1 MRRVSR
7 TEECEKKQRGTLMT
21 RTVLGIFFAAAIAT
35 GSLARAADE
44 VVIGAIEDLS
54 GVYSD
59 NGGVGGIEA
68 SKLAISDFGGSVIG
82 RKIVLLSA
90 DHQNKADVGASKAR
104 EWTDQR
110 GLNMLLGGANTGVAL
125 AMAKIIAAKKVPYF
139 VVGSAGASLV
149 NEDCTAYTV
158 QYVYNTTALAN
169 GTASTITKS
178 GGKTWYYLTADY
190 TFGSQLQAA
199 ASKVVEV
206 NGGKNLGAVRV
217 PLATAD
223 FSSFLLQAQA
233 SGAQVLGLA
242 NAGDDFINSLKSANE
257 FGLTRTMKPAG
268 LLVFINN
275 IDGLGLKT
283 AQGLIL
289 TTAWYWDLNAA
300 TREFGQR
307 YFDKMKKF
315 PSMIQAGYYSATMTY
330 LNAVK
335 AAGTTDAD
343 QVMTELKKMK
353 INDMF
358 TQGGYV
364 RSDGVMIHN
373 MYVMQVKSP
382 QESKYPWDYFK
393 VVKVMSGEEA
403 FGPITGLCPLAPK

>member
-1 MRRVSR
+1 MKL
-7 TEECEKKQRGTLMT
+7 TI
-21 RTVLGIFFAAAIAT
+21 LGAIFAAAIAV
-35 GSLARAADE
+35 GSPARADSD
-44 VVIGAIEDLS
+44 VLIGAIEDLT

-68 SKLAISDFGGSVIG
+68 SKMAIADFGGSVLG
-82 RKIVLLSA
+82 RKIVLLFA
-90 DHQNKADVGASKAR
+90 DHQNKADIGASKAR

-110 GLNMLLGGANTGVAL
+110 GLNMLLGGANSGVAI

-139 VVGSAGASLV
+139 VIGSAGASLV

-169 GTASTITKS
+169 GTASTIVKS
-178 GGKTWYYLTADY
+178 GGKTWFYLTADY
-190 TFGSQLQAA
+190 TFGTQLQAA
-199 ASKVVEV
+199 ASKVVEA

-217 PLATAD
+217 PLSTSD

-257 FGLTRTMKPAG
+257 FGLTQTMKPAG
-268 LLVFINN
+268 LLVFVNN

-283 AQGLIL
+283 AKGLYL
-289 TTAWYWDLNAA
+289 TTAWYWDLNPD
-300 TREFGQR
+300 TRAFGKR
-307 YFDKMKKF
+307 FFDKMKRE
-315 PSMIQAGYYSATMTY
+315 PSMTQSGSYSATMTY
-330 LNAVK
+330 LKAVA
-335 AAGTTDAD
+335 AAGTTDPEE
-343 QVMTELKKMK
+343 VMTELKKTK

-358 TQGGYV
+358 AKGGYI
-364 RSDGVMIHN
+364 RTDGLMIHD

-382 QESKYPWDYFK
+382 QESKYPWDYYK

-403 FGPITGLCPLAPK
+403 FGPITGLCLLAPK